1 MTPAPPPP
9 PGRGGPRPSPS
20 PSEVGGWAPPSAFVS
35 SLPRSDHPA
44 PRGRL
49 PPGADHRPTGPPS
62 FGGRSGPPGR
72 DRNADPDVDGVAM
85 AAATATG
92 VLLGVRF
99 AVAAAWVVAAFCL
112 AVACLGAGSVSRLRD
127 DSGSGTAVVGVLV
140 VSTLLASG
148 GAAAAMRATAVRD
161 GILLS
166 GARQPARVEVTAT
179 VAEEPHQVRYGG
191 QWVVLTV
198 NEVHRNGRT
207 YRTRERAGMIVPR
220 GRLPPSQPS
229 GGTPT
234 ADPTRPSDPA
244 AVPGPS
250 GPTGSPRSAGSVTP
264 RGGAEGR
271 LAVGERLRVRASL
284 GEARW
289 SDSLGRQPPVVLRN
303 PIIEGRAPPGGA
315 ALRISERV
323 RDAARSRALASLT
336 PERAGL
342 LIGMALGDTSLLP
355 AELERDFRAAGLT
368 HLMAVSGAN
377 LAVVLAAGLWLA
389 GAAGVGRR
397 GLAVVGIL
405 LVVVLVVVTRWEPSV
420 LRAGVMA
427 GLVLLGVATGR
438 GPGGRRAL
446 SLAVVVLLLADPSLA
461 GALGFQLS
469 VVATAG
475 VLWLG
480 PATASALPDRVPER
494 IRRGVGMTLGA
505 QATAVPALA
514 LTFGSVSLAGL
525 PANLLGLPLAG
536 GPMLLG
542 VVAAATA
549 PVVPWAATLACR
561 LADPF
566 LLALIA
572 VARWAAGLPGGSV
585 ALAGPARAAPV
596 GVVLLGLLAVARRR
610 CSPYLPRR
618 AELPTDVE
626 RTVKGRDDHRRRA
639 PPGGAVTARGGGA
652 RDLGPPDLP
661 GPGQDVRR
669 HVR

>member
-1 MTPAPPPP
+1 
-9 PGRGGPRPSPS
+9 
-20 PSEVGGWAPPSAFVS
+20 
-35 SLPRSDHPA
+35 
-44 PRGRL
+44 
-49 PPGADHRPTGPPS
+49 
-62 FGGRSGPPGR
+62 
-72 DRNADPDVDGVAM
+72 M

-92 VLLGVRF
+92 VLLGIRF
-99 AVAAAWVVAAFCL
+99 AVAAAWVAAAFCL
-112 AVACLGAGSVSRLRD
+112 AAACLGAGSVSRLRD
-127 DSGSGTAVVGVLV
+127 ESGSRAVVGVLV
-140 VSTLLASG
+140 LSTLLACG
-148 GAAAAMRATAVRD
+148 GAAAAMRATAVRG
-161 GILLS
+161 GILL
-166 GARQPARVEVTAT
+166 GGIRQPARVEVTGT

-198 NEVHRNGRT
+198 NEVHRDGRT
-207 YRTRERAGMIVPR
+207 YRTRERAGMILPR

-229 GGTPT
+229 GGSPIANPT
-234 ADPTRPSDPA
+234 D
-244 AVPGPS
+244 S
-250 GPTGSPRSAGSVTP
+250 GPTATPGSAGSATHP
-264 RGGAEGR
+264 GGVEGR
-271 LAVGERLRVRASL
+271 LAVGERMRVRASV

-303 PIIEGRAPPGGA
+303 PVIEGRAPPGGA

-323 RDAARSRALASLT
+323 RDAARRRALASLA

-342 LIGMALGDTSLLP
+342 LIGMALGDTSMLP
-355 AELERDFRAAGLT
+355 ADLEQDFRAAGLT

-389 GAAGVGRR
+389 GVVGVGRR

-405 LVVVLVVVTRWEPSV
+405 LVVMLVVVTRWEPSV

-427 GLVLLGVATGR
+427 GLVLLGVASGR

-446 SLAVVVLLLADPSLA
+446 CLAVVVLLLADPSLA

-480 PATASALPDRVPER
+480 PATASALPDRIPER
-494 IRRGVGMTLGA
+494 IRKGVGMTLGA

-549 PVVPWAATLACR
+549 PVAPWAANLACR

-596 GVVLLGLLAVARRR
+596 AVVLLGLLAVARRR
-610 CSPYLPRR
+610 RSPYLPHR

-626 RTVKGRDDHRRRA
+626 RTVKGRDGHRRRA
-639 PPGGAVTARGGGA
+639 PPGGAVTARGAGA
-652 RDLGPPDLP
+652 RDLGSPDLP
-661 GPGQDVRR
+661 GPRQDVRR

>member
-1 MTPAPPPP
+1 
-9 PGRGGPRPSPS
+9 
-20 PSEVGGWAPPSAFVS
+20 
-35 SLPRSDHPA
+35 
-44 PRGRL
+44 
-49 PPGADHRPTGPPS
+49 
-62 FGGRSGPPGR
+62 
-72 DRNADPDVDGVAM
+72 M

-92 VLLGVRF
+92 VLLGIRF

-112 AVACLGAGSVSRLRD
+112 AVACLGAGSVSRLRGE
-127 DSGSGTAVVGVLV
+127 SGGSAVAGVLV
-140 VSTLLASG
+140 FSTLLASG
-148 GAAAAMRATAVRD
+148 GAAAAMRATAVRG

-166 GARQPARVEVTAT
+166 GVRQPARVEVTAT

-198 NEVHRNGRT
+198 NEVHRDGRT
-207 YRTRERAGMIVPR
+207 YRTRERAGMVVPR

-229 GGTPT
+229 GSSPLATPT
-234 ADPTRPSDPA
+234 HPSGQATP
-244 AVPGPS
+244 PGPA
-250 GPTGSPRSAGSVTP
+250 GPTAPPRSAGSVP
-264 RGGAEGR
+264 GPGGAGGR
-271 LAVGERLRVRASL
+271 LAVGERLRVRASV
-284 GEARW
+284 GAARW

-315 ALRISERV
+315 ALRVSERV
-323 RDAARSRALASLT
+323 RDAARSRALASLA

-389 GAAGVGRR
+389 GVAGVGRR

-480 PATASALPDRVPER
+480 PATASALPDRIPER
-494 IRRGVGMTLGA
+494 IRKGVGMTLGA
-505 QATAVPALA
+505 QATAMPALA

-549 PVVPWAATLACR
+549 PVAPWAANLACH

-566 LLALIA
+566 LLALLA

-610 CSPYLPRR
+610 RSPYLPRR

-639 PPGGAVTARGGGA
+639 PPAGAVTSRGGGA
-652 RDLGPPDLP
+652 RDLGPPHLP
-661 GPGQDVRR
+661 GPRQDVRR

>member
-1 MTPAPPPP
+1 
-9 PGRGGPRPSPS
+9 
-20 PSEVGGWAPPSAFVS
+20 
-35 SLPRSDHPA
+35 
-44 PRGRL
+44 
-49 PPGADHRPTGPPS
+49 
-62 FGGRSGPPGR
+62 
-72 DRNADPDVDGVAM
+72 M

-92 VLLGVRF
+92 ALLGIRF

-112 AVACLGAGSVSRLRD
+112 AVGCLGAGSVARLRD
-127 DSGSGTAVVGVLV
+127 ESGSSAVLGVLV
-140 VSTLLASG
+140 FSTLLASG
-148 GAAAAMRATAVRD
+148 GAAAAMRATAVGG

-166 GARQPARVEVTAT
+166 GVRQPARVELTAT

-198 NEVHRNGRT
+198 YEVQRNGST
-207 YRTRERAGMIVPR
+207 YRTRERAGMVVPR
-220 GRLPPSQPS
+220 GHLPASRPS
-229 GGTPT
+229 GGPPLATPT
-234 ADPTRPSDPA
+234 HPSGPA
-244 AVPGPS
+244 MPPGPS
-250 GPTGSPRSAGSVTP
+250 GSGTSPRSAGSVP
-264 RGGAEGR
+264 GPGRADGR
-271 LAVGERLRVRASL
+271 LAVGERLRVRASV

-315 ALRISERV
+315 ALRISEQV
-323 RDAARSRALASLT
+323 RDAARSRALASLA

-389 GAAGVGRR
+389 GVAGVGRR

-480 PATASALPDRVPER
+480 PATASALPDRIPER
-494 IRRGVGMTLGA
+494 IRKGVGMTLGA
-505 QATAVPALA
+505 QATATPALA
-514 LTFGSVSLAGL
+514 LTLGSVSLAGL

-549 PVVPWAATLACR
+549 PVAPWAANLACR

-566 LLALIA
+566 LLALLA

-610 CSPYLPRR
+610 RSPYSPRR

-626 RTVKGRDDHRRRA
+626 RTVNGRDDHRRRA
-639 PPGGAVTARGGGA
+639 PSAGAVTSRGGGA

-661 GPGQDVRR
+661 GPRQAVRR

>member
-1 MTPAPPPP
+1 M
-9 PGRGGPRPSPS
+9 
-20 PSEVGGWAPPSAFVS
+20 
-35 SLPRSDHPA
+35 
-44 PRGRL
+44 
-49 PPGADHRPTGPPS
+49 
-62 FGGRSGPPGR
+62 
-72 DRNADPDVDGVAM
+72 
-85 AAATATG
+85 
-92 VLLGVRF
+92 
-99 AVAAAWVVAAFCL
+99 AAAWVVAAFCL
-112 AVACLGAGSVSRLRD
+112 AMACLGAGSVSRLRD
-127 DSGSGTAVVGVLV
+127 ESGSSTAVVGVLV
-140 VSTLLASG
+140 FTTLLASG

-161 GILLS
+161 GVLLS

-220 GRLPPSQPS
+220 GRLPLSQPS

-271 LAVGERLRVRASL
+271 LAVGERLRVRASV

-480 PATASALPDRVPER
+480 PATASAMPDRIPER
-494 IRRGVGMTLGA
+494 VRKGVGMTLGA
-505 QATAVPALA
+505 QATAMPALA

-549 PVVPWAATLACR
+549 PVAPWAATLACH

-572 VARWAAGLPGGSV
+572 VAHWAAGLPGGSV
-585 ALAGPARAAPV
+585 ALAGPARAVPV

-610 CSPYLPRR
+610 RSPYLPRR

-639 PPGGAVTARGGGA
+639 PPAGAVTSRGGGA

-661 GPGQDVRR
+661 GPRQDVHR

>member
-1 MTPAPPPP
+1 
-9 PGRGGPRPSPS
+9 
-20 PSEVGGWAPPSAFVS
+20 
-35 SLPRSDHPA
+35 
-44 PRGRL
+44 
-49 PPGADHRPTGPPS
+49 
-62 FGGRSGPPGR
+62 
-72 DRNADPDVDGVAM
+72 M

-127 DSGSGTAVVGVLV
+127 ESGSSAVVGALV
-140 VSTLLASG
+140 FSTLLASG
-148 GAAAAMRATAVRD
+148 GAAAAMRATAVSG

-166 GARQPARVEVTAT
+166 GVRQPARVEVTAT

-207 YRTRERAGMIVPR
+207 YRTRERAGMVVPR

-229 GGTPT
+229 
-234 ADPTRPSDPA
+234 R
-244 AVPGPS
+244 
-250 GPTGSPRSAGSVTP
+250 GSPL
-264 RGGAEGR
+264 R
-271 LAVGERLRVRASL
+271 LAVGERLRVRASV

-323 RDAARSRALASLT
+323 RDAARSRALASLA

-389 GAAGVGRR
+389 GVAGVGRR

-480 PATASALPDRVPER
+480 PATASALPDRIPER
-494 IRRGVGMTLGA
+494 VRKGVGMTLGA
-505 QATAVPALA
+505 QATAMPALA
-514 LTFGSVSLAGL
+514 LTFGSVSLSGL

-549 PVVPWAATLACR
+549 PVAPWAATLACH

-572 VARWAAGLPGGSV
+572 VAHWAAGLPGGSV

-610 CSPYLPRR
+610 RSPYLPRR

-626 RTVKGRDDHRRRA
+626 RTVNGRDDHRRRA
-639 PPGGAVTARGGGA
+639 PPAGAVTSRGGGA

-661 GPGQDVRR
+661 GPRQDVRR